1 MGDFFDEASKIVQE
15 HIDETRPMTYV
26 PTCGKCKARTADC
39 ADRDLRGTAICM
51 SLLTGINKDS
61 PPRAVKHS
69 ELTRVGDSRYKSDC
83 PECGVGTLLVRR
95 EEKSLRL
102 EAYDTCILCAQR
114 FTYSDILQMR
124 EAEEDPLDKRRVV
137 KCNCEMCRSKGNP
150 HLHEGNW
157 WFWDET
163 GANRCGPY
171 ATKSKAQAVLTM
183 YCADA
188 LDDGTTLSVALTSRK
203 VAGVPNYREWSAI
216 LVNAYESNEESFV
229 GTGPTKDTAVADLFR
244 NIKAGV

>member
-15 HIDETRPMTYV
+15 RIDETRPMTYV

-39 ADRDLRGTAICM
+39 ADRDLRGTELCM
-51 SLLTGINKDS
+51 NLLTGINKDS

-124 EAEEDPLDKRRVV
+124 EAEEDPLDKRRTV
-137 KCNCEMCRSKGNP
+137 KCNCAVCKSKGNP
-150 HLHEGNW
+150 HLHEGKW
-157 WFWDET
+157 YFWDET
-163 GANRCGPY
+163 EADRIGPY
-171 ATKSKAQAVLTM
+171 STESKAKAGMFVYAAELGDKVTVDLQKDGDQW
-183 YCADA
+183 CATIHGAFVD
-188 LDDGTTLSVALTSRK
+188 LQ
-203 VAGVPNYREWSAI
+203 N
-216 LVNAYESNEESFV
+216 SFV
-229 GTGPTKDTAVADLFR
+229 GFGGIPDLAVKNLFFEVEYSR
-244 NIKAGV
+244 